1 MTRPARKEEPKA
13 PPLDAAALKR
23 GLLAGLLAWL
33 VPGLGHFYVGA
44 RRRAYA
50 FCGLVVGSAL
60 LGVALDGNLAVYDAR
75 TPVLSSLQIVGGV
88 AVGPWEPLLR
98 GGLYGGMVYRGDD
111 GRAHSD
117 PANEAP
123 LRERRRRTFREWST
137 YGSAYLM
144 AAGLMNLLLIF
155 DAWDIGVGRKE

>member
-75 TPVLSSLQIVGGV
+75 TPVLSSLQIVGGA

-111 GRAHSD
+111 GGA
-117 PANEAP
+117 
-123 LRERRRRTFREWST
+123 RRRQFSRLAALLDGPSVEDASVAEIAAR
-137 YGSAYLM
+137 
-144 AAGLMNLLLIF
+144 AGLE
-155 DAWDIGVGRKE
+155 AAA